1 MDPMYFESG
10 ERGSERGSEEK
21 TGRNPLCATFF
32 KAPQSIDPMHFESG
46 ERGSE
51 EKEGETC
58 LI

>member
-51 EKEGETC
+51 EKE
-58 LI
+58 